1 MAAVIVAIGTMKDT
15 FINGIETGLQA
26 LHHIEFRTTFLIL
39 HQQVEFKLPVAEA
52 VFEARRFETRISVR

>member
-1 MAAVIVAIGTMKDT
+1 MKDT

-39 HQQVEFKLPVAEA
+39 HQQVKLELSVAEA
-52 VFEARRFETRISVR
+52 IFETSGLETRISVR